1 MDLVQQQLLDV
12 GAQSFSHQT
21 HTVNVFPDA
30 CLLLHFG
37 GAAKDVPSTKG
48 KVSQPKHG
56 QIRSHSG
63 VGSLGAPPNVVGIR
77 IPDKKQTHPQPRV
90 TAQDVF
96 VHDAAMWVH
105 PEVQPSVQCRAAR
118 PAVGSALQGT
128 WSIKAMS
135 MKVGVG
141 NGYMKPNSYDV
152 DVVIGTSY
160 MVTGGRCRP
169 QER

>member
-1 MDLVQQQLLDV
+1 M
-12 GAQSFSHQT
+12 
-21 HTVNVFPDA
+21 NVFPDA

-56 QIRSHSG
+56 QIRCTVEWDPALALLRTQS
-63 VGSLGAPPNVVGIR
+63 AYAY
-77 IPDKKQTHPQPRV
+77 KKQTHPQPRV

-96 VHDAAMWVH
+96 VHHAAMWVH

-141 NGYMKPNSYDV
+141 NGHMKPNSYDV